1 MANEGECGLRNSGID
16 PTMTIGHASKCRRVK
31 ESYSSRLPNLTI
43 HPRSNSEKF
52 MQNAKNKGRLQ
63 RLISRITIG
72 ASLLAWIL
80 LMFSTNS
87 AASASLCQLSNVAST
102 YPHQALPNQQIQVST
117 NVAGSCASNGEDYFA
132 VRVDLVDKLSNSMP
146 SSNSVPVG
154 YNAKNFS
161 VTVEN
166 HAVTPHENVTW
177 PLEIDVYVLESGGLA
192 GKYLLRVDNATI
204 QVGNMSM
211 PEFNLAPS
219 SVIPLTLLVTVLVIR
234 QRKTMQSRR
243 RN

>member
-1 MANEGECGLRNSGID
+1 MREDCKDL
-16 PTMTIGHASKCRRVK
+16 V
-31 ESYSSRLPNLTI
+31 
-43 HPRSNSEKF
+43 
-52 MQNAKNKGRLQ
+52 
-63 RLISRITIG
+63 SRITIG
-72 ASLLAWIL
+72 VSLLAWIL
-80 LMFSTNS
+80 FMFSTS
-87 AASASLCQLSNVAST
+87 SVASASLCQLSNVSSS

-132 VRVDLVDKLSNSMP
+132 VRVDLVDRLSNSIS

-166 HAVTPHENVTW
+166 HAMTPNENVTW
-177 PLEIDVYVLESGGLA
+177 PLEIDVYVLESGGLT

-219 SVIPLTLLVTVLVIR
+219 SMIPITLLVTVLVVR
-234 QRKTMQSRR
+234 RREFMQSRR